1 MSQGFYRRGKP
12 NRARRLKNLQID
24 EVSTVDSGAGHGVR
38 VVLAKRNER
47 KAPMPT
53 IEQVR
58 DANVSLL
65 RKSNAE
71 PTLAPDH
78 YEQLMKRSAI
88 SNALEVFRIKQ
99 EFSKGRAIDAN
110 SGSNPAAQAAAADE
124 ARDWSKIDWNDDKQ
138 ASAAHRREKRMKE
151 EMLGTHL
158 NPKSISP

>member
-71 PTLAPDH
+71 PTLAP
-78 YEQLMKRSAI
+78 
-88 SNALEVFRIKQ
+88 
-99 EFSKGRAIDAN
+99 
-110 SGSNPAAQAAAADE
+110 
-124 ARDWSKIDWNDDKQ
+124 
-138 ASAAHRREKRMKE
+138 
-151 EMLGTHL
+151 
-158 NPKSISP
+158 